1 MCATEEPGSDVQEAD
16 SFGGCD
22 AAGCFFVFLPLPTLV
37 VHVSGGYE
45 VPFGSCSLA
54 EKKTTDA
61 QRTPGLFVFEAI
73 IQHSAPPR
81 DRRAEQLLAHLS
93 LSSIFFGNH
102 IVTFI
107 AFFSPPLHL
116 VFIVLIKKIELPC
129 RSYCVELLLN
139 CRSGKVSRKTS
150 RHCSTTSVFSSLKVP

>member
-1 MCATEEPGSDVQEAD
+1 MCATEEPGSDEQEAD

-22 AAGCFFVFLPLPTLV
+22 AAGCFFFCCFSSPPHPRCLRQRRLRSPVRLQF
-37 VHVSGGYE
+37 
-45 VPFGSCSLA
+45 A
-54 EKKTTDA
+54 RRKKKTDA
-61 QRTPGLFVFEAI
+61 QRTRGLFVFEAI

-81 DRRAEQLLAHLS
+81 DRRAEQLLAHLA

-116 VFIVLIKKIELPC
+116 VLIVLMKKK
-129 RSYCVELLLN
+129 LN
-139 CRSGKVSRKTS
+139 
-150 RHCSTTSVFSSLKVP
+150 